1 MLPRCLETSEVCG
14 KNGLNL
20 LSINS
25 RDPKLSI
32 RLILRRKDFNIQ
44 RTAKTFQLL
53 KPIKMEYFPTHH
65 RQHKEG
71 RQRVNTSC

>member
-1 MLPRCLETSEVCG
+1 MLSRCLETSEVYG
-14 KNGLNL
+14 KNELNL

-32 RLILRRKDFNIQ
+32 GLILRRKDF
-44 RTAKTFQLL
+44 KTFQLL
-53 KPIKMEYFPTHH
+53 KPIKMEYFPTQP